1 MQRQNKSLRKMQTI
15 DFNFGV
21 NLQASSDLHCLINEV
36 YLQPRIGWDF
46 GDFVL
51 GDFGDFSVFQRKES
65 DDGMIKINYFDER
78 ELLVRREIKT
88 KAPKGTEAKGTQV
101 LPPRIIDKSFIS
113 SYKP

>member
-1 MQRQNKSLRKMQTI
+1 
-15 DFNFGV
+15 
-21 NLQASSDLHCLINEV
+21 
-36 YLQPRIGWDF
+36 
-46 GDFVL
+46 
-51 GDFGDFSVFQRKES
+51 
-65 DDGMIKINYFDER
+65 MIKINYFDER